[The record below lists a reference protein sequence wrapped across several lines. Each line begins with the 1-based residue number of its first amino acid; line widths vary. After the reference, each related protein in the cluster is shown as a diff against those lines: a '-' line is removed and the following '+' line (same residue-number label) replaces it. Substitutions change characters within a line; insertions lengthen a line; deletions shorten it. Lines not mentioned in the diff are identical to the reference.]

1 MEDIQLQKS
10 SNVFTDRRKKKYV
23 RKRTMKSEM
32 QKKKKKKRNIA
43 VQALILYFS

>member
-23 RKRTMKSEM
+23 RKRTMKSEK
-32 QKKKKKKRNIA
+32 QKKKKRNIA